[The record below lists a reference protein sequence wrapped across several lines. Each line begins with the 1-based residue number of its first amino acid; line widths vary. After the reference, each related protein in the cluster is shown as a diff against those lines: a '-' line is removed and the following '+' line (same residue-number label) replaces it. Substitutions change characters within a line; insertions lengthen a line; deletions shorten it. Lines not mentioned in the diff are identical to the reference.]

1 MSSVLSDVQYI
12 PPKDS
17 FKRRK
22 KTQKKLGL
30 SLETL
35 DAFCY
40 KYQLSDWECD
50 LVKAIDIDKMNF
62 STIARSTGCSRQ
74 YVSQEYNR
82 VYHKVLKL
90 GYSPSKVIIV

>member
-12 PPKDS
+12 PQKDS

-30 SLETL
+30 SLDTL
-35 DAFCY
+35 DDFCH
-40 KYQLSDWECD
+40 KYQLSTWERD

-74 YVSQEYNR
+74 YVSQEYSR
-82 VYHKVLKL
+82 VFSKVMDL
-90 GYSPSKVIIV
+90 GYKASDA